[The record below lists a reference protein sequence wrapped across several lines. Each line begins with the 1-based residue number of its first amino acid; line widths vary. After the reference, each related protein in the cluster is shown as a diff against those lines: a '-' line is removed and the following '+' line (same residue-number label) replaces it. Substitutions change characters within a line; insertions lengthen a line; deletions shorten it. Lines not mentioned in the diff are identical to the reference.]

1 MTIFRIRSELF
12 RDDLEARIREIFDLF
27 DHERNKTIDFREL
40 GTVIRALGGVP
51 TEAEVISLVRELEND
66 PPNGYINYD
75 KFLPVMMQAMEQK
88 RFEPAPEEDL
98 LKAFLILDS
107 EKKGFLSADALE
119 SYMVSSGEPFTKEEI
134 EEMLA
139 AATDLSKGKIMYR
152 DFVIQLSTFDDKDT

>member
-1 MTIFRIRSELF
+1 MRINEV
-12 RDDLEARIREIFDLF
+12 FDLF

-66 PPNGYINYD
+66 PPNGYINYE
-75 KFLPVMMQAMEQK
+75 KFLPVMLQAIEQK
-88 RFEPAPEEDL
+88 RFEPASEEEL
-98 LKAFLILDS
+98 LRAFLTLDS
-107 EKKGFLSADALE
+107 EKKGFLSSETLE
-119 SYMVSSGEPFTKEEI
+119 SYMISSGEPFTKEEM

-152 DFVIQLSTFDDKDT
+152 DFVIQLSTFDGDSN

>member
-1 MTIFRIRSELF
+1 MEQPETHDNIQNN
-12 RDDLEARIREIFDLF
+12 DLEARIREIFDLF

-119 SYMVSSGEPFTKEEI
+119 SYMLSSGEPFTKEEI

>member
-1 MTIFRIRSELF
+1 MEQPETHDNIQNN
-12 RDDLEARIREIFDLF
+12 DLEARIREIFDLF